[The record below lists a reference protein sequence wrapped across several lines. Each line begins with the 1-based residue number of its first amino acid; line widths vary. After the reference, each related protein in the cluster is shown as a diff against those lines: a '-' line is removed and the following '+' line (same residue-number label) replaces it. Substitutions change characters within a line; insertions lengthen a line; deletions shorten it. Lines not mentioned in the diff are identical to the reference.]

1 MADTRQERDWQVQD
15 WRDILLSIKY
25 GKCTPFLGSGACV
38 PTLPVG
44 SQIAQEW
51 ARDFGYPLEDTYD
64 LPRVAQ
70 FVAVRQNPMR
80 PKYEIKERFEKIG
93 PPDFAASDE
102 PHGVLARLPLPVY
115 ITTNYDD
122 YMVRALEASSKAPIQ
137 ELCRWN
143 SVLQERPSMLGQG
156 SDFAPTAQQP
166 VVFHLHGHLKA
177 PESLV
182 LTEDDY
188 LDFLV
193 NISQEQDLIPAR
205 IRRAFRETSLLF
217 LGYKLA
223 DWDFRV
229 LFRSLVG
236 YLDKSVSQVHVSV
249 QLVPTGEKASPEGRT
264 KVREYLDSYFDE
276 HKIKVYWGTCR
287 EFVAGLRR
295 EWEAF
300 NHGG

>member
-236 YLDKSVSQVHVSV
+236 YLDKSVS
-249 QLVPTGEKASPEGRT
+249 
-264 KVREYLDSYFDE
+264 
-276 HKIKVYWGTCR
+276 
-287 EFVAGLRR
+287 
-295 EWEAF
+295 
-300 NHGG
+300 